1 MRLVFPV
8 VLLLTHELARK
19 WSAGSG
25 VEQLEARS
33 GREPVEPEGPNNR
46 VESIPPLSAIIEA
59 LSGAEYTS
67 FGREMYARGSRRKAW
82 GTSQAS
88 ICAVRRALPGLRAGV
103 ILQPFHRAFQ
113 FQNWSVA
120 D

>member
-46 VESIPPLSAIIEA
+46 VE
-59 LSGAEYTS
+59 
-67 FGREMYARGSRRKAW
+67 
-82 GTSQAS
+82 
-88 ICAVRRALPGLRAGV
+88 
-103 ILQPFHRAFQ
+103 AFRHCRLL
-113 FQNWSVA
+113 
-120 D
+120 